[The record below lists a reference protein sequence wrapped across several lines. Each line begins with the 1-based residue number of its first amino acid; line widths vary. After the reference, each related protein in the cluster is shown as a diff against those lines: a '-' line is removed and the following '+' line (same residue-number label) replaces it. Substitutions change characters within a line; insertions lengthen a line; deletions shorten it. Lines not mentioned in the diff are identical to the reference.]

1 MDSHRDRRRSRPAH
15 RAAVVLCAAALVAAQ
30 CNPGGGGGGGGPG
43 AGGADSGTFDAAGG
57 GGATGVAGSGAT
69 AGIAGTGGAAGIA
82 GTGGTAGADTGD
94 ANVGGAGGSAGT
106 GTDAGTGPGGTAGA
120 SGTGGTGGAPPVSQY
135 CGDGVRDPVTEECD
149 DGNGTTGDS
158 CFACQVQ
165 DLVAGPPMAMSEA
178 GAVTGGRR
186 LGTGRHPV
194 AGGADGFAVAK
205 VRDEQGSASLTL
217 STFDPNGVPL
227 QKAIDVAAG
236 TTPILDANPV
246 VAALGG
252 GKYAV
257 AWTDFGGDGDEL
269 GIAMRTVDAAT
280 GALGPLGYANSATAF
295 SQYDPDILR
304 VGSTVVVSW
313 MDDTDPINGPDLE
326 LRTFDTS
333 LAPQGN
339 QTVLANSAAAEGDVA
354 FAPFEGS
361 WAVAWRSASGGQEML
376 YAEAAGV
383 QWTVGPILGGPADDK
398 PALAEL
404 DANDLLL
411 VFTEGTDPL
420 DTGIANV
427 PRLRGAILNTGMP
440 GDTGKFDID
449 PQASPY
455 AGDATI
461 GQSQPN
467 AVRAGNHVYISW
479 RSAALT
485 GDANGEEVWLS
496 RVDWDVPTATADIQP
511 EIPLPRWPSH
521 EPGDQ
526 RQPGLAPSLLP
537 QGTGTALATAWE
549 DYGDNFGAKEGNPDV
564 VVELIPTPIV
574 RLSIGQDGGIGQ

>member
-1 MDSHRDRRRSRPAH
+1 MDSHRDRRRSRLAH

-30 CNPGGGGGGGGPG
+30 CNPGGGGGGGAG
-43 AGGADSGTFDAAGG
+43 AGGVDSGTVDAAGG
-57 GGATGVAGSGAT
+57 GGTTGGGAGGT
-69 AGIAGTGGAAGIA
+69 AGIAGAA
-82 GTGGTAGADTGD
+82 GTAGVDAGD
-94 ANVGGAGGSAGT
+94 ANVAGAGGSAGAGAGGSAGT
-106 GTDAGTGPGGTAGA
+106 GAGGVSGSG
-120 SGTGGTGGAPPVSQY
+120 GTGGTPPVSQY
-135 CGDGVRDPVTEECD
+135 CGDAVRDPVSEECD
-149 DGNGTTGDS
+149 DGPDTNVDS
-158 CFACQVQ
+158 CSATCQVQ
-165 DLVAGPPMAMSEA
+165 DLVAGPAMPLSEA
-178 GAVTGGRR
+178 GVVMGGRR

-205 VRDEQGSASLTL
+205 VRDEQGTVSLTL
-217 STFDPNGVPL
+217 STFDNNGAPL

-252 GKYAV
+252 GNYAV

-269 GIAMRTVDAAT
+269 GIAMRTVDATT
-280 GALGPLGYANSATAF
+280 GTLGPLGFANSATAF

-313 MDDTDPINGPDLE
+313 MDDTDAINGPDLE

-333 LAPQGN
+333 LSPQGG
-339 QTVLANSAAAEGDVA
+339 QTVLAAALGEAEGDVA
-354 FAPFEGS
+354 FAPFEAS

-376 YAEAAGV
+376 HAEAGGIK
-383 QWTVGPILGGPADDK
+383 WTVGPILGGPVDDK

-420 DTGIANV
+420 NTGIANV
-427 PRLRGAILNTGMP
+427 PRLRGAILSMGSP
-440 GDTGKFDID
+440 GDTGKFNID
-449 PQASPY
+449 PLVSPY
-455 AGDATI
+455 AGDAAI

-467 AVRAGNHVYISW
+467 AVRAGDHVYISW

-485 GDANGEEVWLS
+485 GDASAEEVWLS
-496 RVDWDVPTATADIQP
+496 RVDWDVPSATADIKP

-521 EPGDQ
+521 QPGDQ
-526 RQPGLAPSLLP
+526 RRPGLAASLLP
-537 QGTGTALATAWE
+537 QGTGTALATTWE
-549 DYGDNFGAKEGNPDV
+549 DYGGNFGAGEGNPDV

-574 RLSIGQDGGIGQ
+574 RSGTALDGGIGQ